1 MRIKTF
7 FIILITVLV
16 TIVLM
21 NNTEEID
28 MWLFG
33 TTRIS
38 KLIILAVVFVLGFIV
53 GALIMRPRKKK
64 VLIDEEED
72 IYPEEDPQNTPVNTY
87 KSKLSD
93 EDRDYIS

>member
-64 VLIDEEED
+64 VLTDEEED

>member
-7 FIILITVLV
+7 FVILITALV

-53 GALIMRPRKKK
+53 GALVMRPRKKK
-64 VLIDEEED
+64 ALSEEED
-72 IYPEEDPQNTPVNTY
+72 IYPEEDPQNAPVNTY

>member
-1 MRIKTF
+1 MSIKTV
-7 FIILITVLV
+7 FIILITALV

-38 KLIILAVVFVLGFIV
+38 KLIILAVVFVLGFVV
-53 GALIMRPRKKK
+53 GALVMRPRKKK
-64 VLIDEEED
+64 VLEEED
-72 IYPEEDPQNTPVNTY
+72 DNYLEEDPQNIPVNTY
-87 KSKLSD
+87 KTKLSD

>member
-7 FIILITVLV
+7 FVILITVLV

-53 GALIMRPRKKK
+53 GALVMRPRKKK
-64 VLIDEEED
+64 VIAEDED
-72 IYPEEDPQNTPVNTY
+72 LYPEEDPQNIPVNTY
-87 KSKLSD
+87 KTKLSD

>member
-64 VLIDEEED
+64 EILEEED
-72 IYPEEDPQNTPVNTY
+72 EYPEEDPQNPPVNTY

>member
-1 MRIKTF
+1 MRVKTI
-7 FIILITVLV
+7 FIILITALV
-16 TIVLM
+16 TIILM

-38 KLIILAVVFVLGFIV
+38 KLYILAAVFIAGFIV
-53 GALIMRPRKKK
+53 GALVMRPRKK
-64 VLIDEEED
+64 VVIADEEKEYTED
-72 IYPEEDPQNTPVNTY
+72 DENQPLTNVYRG
-87 KSKLSD
+87 KLSD

>member
-38 KLIILAVVFVLGFIV
+38 KLVILAVVFVLGFIV

-64 VLIDEEED
+64 VIAEED
-72 IYPEEDPQNTPVNTY
+72 DVYPEEDSQDIPVNTY

>member
-1 MRIKTF
+1 MSIKTV
-7 FIILITVLV
+7 FIILITALV

-38 KLIILAVVFVLGFIV
+38 KLIILAVVFVLGFVV
-53 GALIMRPRKKK
+53 GALVMRPRKKK
-64 VLIDEEED
+64 VLDEED
-72 IYPEEDPQNTPVNTY
+72 DNYLEEDPQNIPVNTY
-87 KSKLSD
+87 KTKLSD

>member
-7 FIILITVLV
+7 FVILITVLV

-53 GALIMRPRKKK
+53 GALVMRPRKKK
-64 VLIDEEED
+64 VLEEEED
-72 IYPEEDPQNTPVNTY
+72 VYPEEDPQNIPVNTY

>member
-64 VLIDEEED
+64 ETLEED
-72 IYPEEDPQNTPVNTY
+72 EYPEEDPQNPPVNTY

>member
-7 FIILITVLV
+7 FVILITVLV

-53 GALIMRPRKKK
+53 GALVMRPRKKK
-64 VLIDEEED
+64 VIAEDED
-72 IYPEEDPQNTPVNTY
+72 VYPEEDPQNIPVNTY
-87 KSKLSD
+87 KTKLSD

>member
-7 FIILITVLV
+7 FIILITALV

-53 GALIMRPRKKK
+53 GALVMRPRKKK
-64 VLIDEEED
+64 VLEED
-72 IYPEEDPQNTPVNTY
+72 EDEYPEEDAQNLPVNTY
-87 KSKLSD
+87 KTKLSD